1 MPFVH
6 PTAIVEEG
14 ATIGEDAK
22 VWHHAH
28 VMAGASIGARCMLG
42 KGVFVASGVRVG
54 DGARVQNGVS
64 LFAGVSLA
72 EDVFVGPHAVFTNVA
87 RPRAFLDRKAEIAPT
102 FIERGATIGAGAV
115 IVCGHTI
122 GAFAFVAAGAVV
134 THDVA
139 PHALV
144 MGNPAR
150 QVGWVSRAGQRLPS
164 GPVAT
169 CPESGERYR
178 VGPESCVL
186 LEGEDSGAEAKP
198 APIAMQDL
206 AAEHAALRPELER
219 AFRRVVNSGQFVLG
233 REVEQ
238 FEEEVAASLDAPFA
252 VGVASGTDALLLA
265 LTALGVGPG
274 DEVVTSPFSFFATAG
289 VIARLGARPVF
300 ADIEPSTMNLS
311 VAAVRAAITPRTKA
325 LLPVHLFGRP
335 VDDALFEL
343 AERAGLPVVEDAAQA
358 LGARSARGPVG
369 TLGTFGCFSFF
380 PTKNLGAL
388 GDAGLVVTRDPALAD
403 RVRLLRSQGARPK
416 YHHEILGGNHRIDAL
431 QAALLR
437 VKLPHLP
444 GWNAR
449 RRANAAAYD
458 ERLAGRLPTPPS
470 APGHVYHQYVVRVPE
485 RERVRT
491 ALAAQGIQTEV
502 YYPEPLHL
510 QPCFSK
516 LGYSPGAMPEAERAC
531 LEALA
536 LPIHPGVDRATV
548 ERVAGALV
556 RAVNGGG

>member
-14 ATIGEDAK
+14 ATIGDDTK
-22 VWHHAH
+22 IWHHAH
-28 VMAGASIGARCMLG
+28 VMSGAAVGARCMLG

-54 DGARVQNGVS
+54 DGSRVQNGVS
-64 LFAGVSLA
+64 LFAGVTLA

-87 RPRAFLDRKAEIAPT
+87 RPRAFLDRKAAIAPT
-102 FIERGATIGAGAV
+102 AVERGATIGAGAV
-115 IVCGHTI
+115 IVCGRTI
-122 GAFAFVAAGAVV
+122 GPYAFVAAGAVV
-134 THDVA
+134 THDVPA
-139 PHALV
+139 HALV

-150 QVGWVSRAGQRLPS
+150 QVGWVSRSGQRLPA

-169 CPESGERYR
+169 CPETGERYR
-178 VGPESCVL
+178 VGPDSCTLV
-186 LEGEDSGAEAKP
+186 EGTVSEERAP
-198 APIAMQDL
+198 QPIAMQDL
-206 AAEHAALRPELER
+206 AVEHAALRPELER
-219 AFRRVVNSGQFVLG
+219 AFRRVVASGQFVLG

-238 FEEEVAASLDAPFA
+238 FEGEVAASLDAPYA

-300 ADIEPSTMNLS
+300 ADIEPETMNLS
-311 VAAVRAAITPRTKA
+311 VTAVRAAITPRTKV

-388 GDAGLVVTRDPALAD
+388 GDAGLVVTRDAALAD
-403 RVRLLRSQGARPK
+403 RVRLLRAQGARPK

-437 VKLPHLP
+437 VKLPHLSA
-444 GWNAR
+444 WNAR
-449 RRANAAAYD
+449 RRANAAIYD
-458 ERLAGRLPTPPS
+458 EALAGHVVTPRG
-470 APGHVYHQYVVRVPE
+470 APGHVYHQYVVRVPQ
-485 RERVRT
+485 RDRVRA

-502 YYPEPLHL
+502 YYPEALHL
-510 QPCFSK
+510 QPCFSA
-516 LGYSPGAMPEAERAC
+516 LEYCVGSMPEAERAC
-531 LEALA
+531 REALA
-536 LPIHPGVDRATV
+536 LPVHPGVDRDAAL
-548 ERVAGALV
+548 RVAEALV
-556 RAVNGGG
+556 RAVNGGA